1 MSLSLG
7 ARFAYDRLFQPAAG
21 DPIFQRR
28 DFSNPLYSGMT
39 FISPVYIKDLVRSRS
54 QHFQTDTDNVLAVA
68 LTRLAECIIPGPS
81 AHLP

>member
-7 ARFAYDRLFQPAAG
+7 ARFAYDRLFQSAPG

-28 DFSNPLYSGMT
+28 DFSDPQYLGMT
-39 FISPVYIKDLVRSRS
+39 SIWPINIQDPVRSRS

-81 AHLP
+81 AHIP